1 MTAAPRSPRRAR
13 PDRPRRPVGAPTA
26 RSVALEVIR
35 RVTEHD
41 AYSNLSLRSA
51 LDRARLS
58 ARDAALATE
67 LVYGTLR
74 RLVSLDDA
82 LGRLVD
88 RPLAST
94 PNQAL
99 GVLRL
104 GAYQLLHTRIPP
116 HAAVAETVALAPDRQ
131 RGFVNAVLRRLAV
144 EPAAPP
150 AGSTDAAVALRS
162 GLAEWAVRELRT
174 LVPTEEV
181 EAAAAA
187 LAERAPV
194 TLRVNTC
201 RAGMD
206 EVERR
211 LAGVGAATERGRIHP
226 ASLLLT
232 AGGAPTG
239 LPGFAEGW
247 FTVQDQASCFVVA
260 ALDPRPGGRVLD
272 VCAGPGGKAGH
283 AACLVEP
290 NGVVVAADVSEA
302 RLRLVRSTAE
312 RLGAREVLLVQDG
325 RRPAVRGGFDRVL
338 VDAPCSGIGSARR
351 RPELLWRA
359 RKADVVGLSRL
370 QVGIATAAADLL
382 APGGRLVYSVCT
394 FPRAETDAV
403 CVALLRRR
411 PDLEPE
417 AIEGPDGQG
426 ERLRLWPHRHGCDA
440 MFVAA
445 FRRGGRRRPDLPRR

>member
-1 MTAAPRSPRRAR
+1 MTVAPRSPRRAR
-13 PDRPRRPVGAPTA
+13 PDRSRRAVGAPTA

-99 GVLRL
+99 AVLRL

-131 RGFVNAVLRRLAV
+131 RGFANAVLRRLAV
-144 EPAAPP
+144 EPPAPP

-162 GLAEWAVRELRT
+162 DLAEWTVRELRT
-174 LVPTEEV
+174 LVPTEVV
-181 EAAAAA
+181 EAAATA

-201 RAGMD
+201 RAAME

-211 LAGVGAATERGRIHP
+211 LAEVGAATERGRIHP
-226 ASLLLT
+226 TSLLLT
-232 AGGAPTG
+232 AGGAPRG

-247 FTVQDQASCFVVA
+247 FTVQDQASSFVVA
-260 ALDPRPGGRVLD
+260 ALDPRPGDRVLD

-302 RLRLVRSTAE
+302 RIRLVRSTAE

-359 RKADVVGLSRL
+359 RRADVAGLSRL

-403 CVALLRRR
+403 CDALLRRR

-445 FRRGGRRRPDLPRR
+445 FRRGDLRRPDLRRR